1 MSIKKEN
8 NSITNENENKN
19 KIDNENFFYGSI
31 DVINNEDGI
40 LNYLYHLFDKQ
51 ESTTTIISF
60 DHDDYPINVKN
71 ISYETN
77 ISFSG
82 FFSSNDNTPFSI
94 YKNKNQIIKYSKI
107 IDKMET
113 MEYLRNMFY
122 LNVNYN
128 YDSSIRNCVYFKIDK
143 DNMNTNTKNI
153 IFCISKQKYGDK
165 YLFGY
170 NKNELNKSDVMTI
183 IKYIFTNKKEKII
196 SI

>member
-8 NSITNENENKN
+8 ISNTNENK
-19 KIDNENFFYGSI
+19 NENFFYGSI

-40 LNYLYHLFDKQ
+40 MNYLYHLFEKQ
-51 ESTTTIISF
+51 DEKNVIISF

-71 ISYETN
+71 ISYDTN

-82 FFSSNDNTPFSI
+82 LFSSNDNTPYSI
-94 YKNKNQIIKYSKI
+94 YKNKNRITKYSKI

-113 MEYLRNMFY
+113 MEYLKNMFY
-122 LNVNYN
+122 LNINYH
-128 YDSSIRNCVYFKIDK
+128 YDSSIRNCVYFTIDK
-143 DNMNTNTKNI
+143 DNMNLNTTTKNI
-153 IFCISKQKYGDK
+153 IFCISKQKYGDR